1 MIAYLV
7 YGLNNKL
14 ISPPE
19 PYLKKHNIWESIG
32 YWRHLITINILFD
45 EKEYPVTANKSK
57 NEEYGFII
65 SEKTY
70 KTKLEFI
77 NHGEID
83 ITVDNVKYFANI
95 FKGENSKTKV
105 TINNKDFHFVRND
118 ILSEDITASDDGTSS
133 VDEVNSFISPL
144 PGRVFKI
151 NVKNGDEVKK
161 MMLL

>member
-1 MIAYLV
+1 M
-7 YGLNNKL
+7 
-14 ISPPE
+14 
-19 PYLKKHNIWESIG
+19 
-32 YWRHLITINILFD
+32 
-45 EKEYPVTANKSK
+45 K
-57 NEEYGFII
+57 NTDLL
-65 SEKTY
+65 SLRNLQ
-70 KTKLEFI
+70 TKLEFI